1 MASVP
6 SASSVTAMSATLMR
20 ALVLVFSARLVVV
33 FASATAV
40 GASFTSVT
48 EIANCF
54 STVSPPW
61 SVLRTRT
68 E

>member
-1 MASVP
+1 
-6 SASSVTAMSATLMR
+6 MR

-48 EIANCF
+48 D
-54 STVSPPW
+54 SVRPTVTG
-61 SVLRTRT
+61 VLPESAASATLAVT
-68 E
+68 A